1 MKLNN
6 RPSTRNAIDM
16 YSLLLKKSSKKSNN
30 LLGNTRLKLQPKWP
44 PNKYSDKIGT
54 IIQSL

>member
-16 YSLLLKKSSKKSNN
+16 YGLLLKKSNKKSNY

-44 PNKYSDKIGT
+44 PNKYNDKIGT
-54 IIQSL
+54 VI